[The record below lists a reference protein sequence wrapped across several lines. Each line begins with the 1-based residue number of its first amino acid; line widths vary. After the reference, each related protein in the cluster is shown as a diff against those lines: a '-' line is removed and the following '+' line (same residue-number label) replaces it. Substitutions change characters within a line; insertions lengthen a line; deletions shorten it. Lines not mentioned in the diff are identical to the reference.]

1 MAENIYN
8 EDINVRFNKK
18 LQFLILID
26 KMKSVYRQTL
36 LADKSRRETDAEH
49 SWHIAMMAMLFAEFA
64 PEGVDNERV
73 IKMCLVHDLV
83 EIYAGDTF
91 CYDEKA
97 GEDKAEREMRAA
109 QKLFSVL
116 PAEDGE
122 EIKGLWLEFEKQETP
137 DAVFAASLDRF
148 QPLINNF
155 LTDGH
160 TWRKGKVVRPQVEER
175 AALIKKGLPIAWET
189 VQKILDDAE
198 NKGFFEHNQK
208 N

>member
-8 EDINVRFNKK
+8 EDMNVKFNKK

-26 KMKSVYRQTL
+26 KMKSIYRQTL

-49 SWHIAMMAMLFAEFA
+49 SWHIALMAMLFAEFA
-64 PEGVDNERV
+64 PEGVDKERV
-73 IKMCLVHDLV
+73 IRMCLVHDLV

-91 CYDEKA
+91 CYDKKA
-97 GEDKAEREMRAA
+97 GEDKADREMRAA
-109 QKLFSVL
+109 KKLFSVL
-116 PAEDGE
+116 PKEDGE
-122 EIKGLWLEFEKQETP
+122 EIKSLWLEFEKQETP

-160 TWRKGKVVRPQVEER
+160 TWKKGKVARRQVEER
-175 AALIKKGLPIAWET
+175 AALIEKGLPIAWET
-189 VQKILDDAE
+189 VQRILNDAQE
-198 NKGFFEHNQK
+198 KGFFEHN
-208 N
+208 

>member
-8 EDINVRFNKK
+8 EDINAKFNKK

-49 SWHIAMMAMLFAEFA
+49 SWHIALMAMLFSEFA
-64 PEGVDNERV
+64 PDGVDKERV

-91 CYDEKA
+91 CYDKKA
-97 GEDKAEREMRAA
+97 GEDKKERELRAA
-109 QKLFSVL
+109 EKLFSVL
-116 PAEDGE
+116 PEEDGKE
-122 EIKGLWLEFEKQETP
+122 LKELWLEFEKQETP
-137 DAVFAASLDRF
+137 DAIFSASLDRF

-189 VQKILDDAE
+189 VQKILNDAE
-198 NKGFFEHNQK
+198 EKGIFGHN
-208 N
+208 

>member
-8 EDINVRFNKK
+8 EDINVKFNKK

-64 PEGVDNERV
+64 PEGVDKERV

-97 GEDKAEREMRAA
+97 GEDKAEWEMRAA

>member
-64 PEGVDNERV
+64 PEGVDKERV

-198 NKGFFEHNQK
+198 NKGFF
-208 N
+208 

>member
-64 PEGVDNERV
+64 PEGVDKERV

-97 GEDKAEREMRAA
+97 GEDKAQREMRAA